1 MTTENVDSQRV
12 LGSPLIEALAV
23 IAQVAGVIIGGPGAA
38 ATGTL
43 AVLQQA
49 SLAEVRPTL
58 ITIAEAMEA
67 MRRGAMNDAEWENVI
82 ARSGYSE
89 RASEVFRALV
99 PQLLN
104 VGELVQLRLRGQLS
118 PEQYNERMTQLGYGA
133 AWASELFSL
142 ADYIPQPQDVVR
154 FAVREVYSPAIAE
167 RFGQFEDFP
176 EEAIPDAARAGV
188 SRETLRKYWAA
199 HWDLPSISLVFDMY
213 HRRAETGVQLAD
225 VELLLRAQDMMPFW
239 RDKIVAVATH
249 TYTRVDIRR
258 MHKLGVLR
266 DDQLQGEYVALG
278 YSDERA
284 NALARFTR
292 ELNGTERKAELE
304 PFRAGLRSRALSM
317 YQRSAMSR
325 SALTT
330 VLTDL
335 GHSSEEVAAFI
346 AEAEFIRQA
355 DASDQLLTQLQKLY
369 VQGHWTLERVV
380 GRMTQLGYSRDEV
393 LELVPVWDEQR
404 ELRELTAEQR
414 HEKDLTRADVVGA
427 YTDGLL
433 QPADAEQHLADLGYE
448 RDEVK
453 IILGRADIAKAKAH
467 RTETEATLHTLYSAK
482 RVTEAEARSQ
492 LGELGIQPERV
503 DMLLRRWD
511 AEHQAKTPTLTVAQ
525 IQRAYAHDF
534 INEADATTR
543 LQHAGYNA
551 ADTTVLLQLAGV
563 AAASGG

>member
-1 MTTENVDSQRV
+1 MTTENIDSQAI
-12 LGSPLIEALAV
+12 LGSPLIEALAA
-23 IAQVAGVIIGGPGAA
+23 IAQVAGVLIGGPGAA
-38 ATGTL
+38 ATGSL

-58 ITIAEAMEA
+58 VTIAEAMEA
-67 MRRGAMNDAEWENVI
+67 SRRGILSSDEWDNII
-82 ARSGYSE
+82 ARTGYSE
-89 RASEVFRALV
+89 RASDVFRQLRQ
-99 PQLLN
+99 QLLN
-104 VGELVQLRLRGQLS
+104 VGELVQLRLRSQLDAM
-118 PEQYNERMTQLGYGA
+118 QYLERMHQLGYDETTA
-133 AWASELFSL
+133 IELYSL

-176 EEAIPDAARAGV
+176 EDAIPDAARAGV

-239 RDKIVAVATH
+239 RDKIIAVATH
-249 TYTRVDIRR
+249 PYTRVDIRR
-258 MHKLGVLR
+258 MHKLGVLT
-266 DDQLQGEYVALG
+266 DEQLQGEYVALG
-278 YSDERA
+278 YSDARA
-284 NALARFTR
+284 EALARFTR
-292 ELNGTERKAELE
+292 ELNGADRNAELE
-304 PFRAGLRSRALSM
+304 PFRVGLRSRALSM
-317 YQRSAMSR
+317 YQRAAMSR

-330 VLTDL
+330 ILTDL
-335 GHSSEEVAAFI
+335 GHSAEEVSAFI

-355 DASDQLLTQLQKLY
+355 DASDELLSQLQKLY
-369 VQGHWTLERVV
+369 VQGYWTLERVV
-380 GRMTQLGYSRDEV
+380 ERMTQLGYSRNEV
-393 LELVPVWDEQR
+393 LELVPVWDAQR

-414 HEKDLTRADVVGA
+414 HEKDLTRADVIGA

-433 QPADAEQHLADLGYE
+433 QPADAKQHLKDLGYE
-448 RDEVK
+448 PDEVK

-492 LGELGIQPERV
+492 LGELGVQPKRV

-534 INEADATTR
+534 IDEADARER
-543 LQHAGYNA
+543 LAHQGYNA
-551 ADTTVLLQLAGV
+551 ADVEVLLQLAGV
-563 AAASGG
+563 A